1 MLPLCT
7 SKVNEDS
14 SVSALTDEE
23 RGQIVEQ
30 IQKGGERLATTLK
43 LAVDISLKVLCCLL
57 YDEMIL
63 FMTEEAMNLS
73 KGKLTESIHADS

>member
-30 IQKGGERLATTLK
+30 IQKGGERSVTALK
-43 LAVDISLKVLCCLL
+43 LAD
-57 YDEMIL
+57 D
-63 FMTEEAMNLS
+63 
-73 KGKLTESIHADS
+73 